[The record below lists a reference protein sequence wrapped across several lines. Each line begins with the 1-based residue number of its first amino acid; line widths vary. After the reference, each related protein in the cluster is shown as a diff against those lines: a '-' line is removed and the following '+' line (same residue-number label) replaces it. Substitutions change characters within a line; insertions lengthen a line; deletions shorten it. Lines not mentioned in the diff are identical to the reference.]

1 MDVKEKELE
10 KNENSENLSY
20 QDNVENKKENKEEN
34 LNLIPSQD
42 SNFIPVK
49 EEKKT
54 LSIFN
59 LLIIIVLSILIICF
73 LIFTAYN
80 TLNSNI
86 ISGVHI
92 KGLDV
97 SNMSMSD
104 AKYQLDNYLNNT
116 NKKISASDVIDN
128 KGAGSMTI
136 NVDIDYFGFIK
147 QSTTY
152 DFLNAVTRRV
162 YDDDIDFL
170 VYTAAIKEDNVEMIE
185 AKKKK
190 IPMMERGE
198 FLGEITKL
206 YSNTIG
212 IAGTHGKTSTTSMV
226 SLIFLEAGR
235 DPTIQVGSILSNIN
249 GNYRVGKSDTLIIE
263 ACEYCDSFLSFKQ
276 KSAIILNIDNDHLDY
291 FKNLENIKKS
301 FDKFTIHMCPAPPFI
316 FLTFPFESV
325 FENPFRTFF

>member
-92 KGLDV
+92 KRIRCL
-97 SNMSMSD
+97 
-104 AKYQLDNYLNNT
+104 
-116 NKKISASDVIDN
+116 KI
-128 KGAGSMTI
+128 
-136 NVDIDYFGFIK
+136 
-147 QSTTY
+147 
-152 DFLNAVTRRV
+152 
-162 YDDDIDFL
+162 
-170 VYTAAIKEDNVEMIE
+170 
-185 AKKKK
+185 
-190 IPMMERGE
+190 
-198 FLGEITKL
+198 
-206 YSNTIG
+206 
-212 IAGTHGKTSTTSMV
+212 
-226 SLIFLEAGR
+226 
-235 DPTIQVGSILSNIN
+235 
-249 GNYRVGKSDTLIIE
+249 
-263 ACEYCDSFLSFKQ
+263 
-276 KSAIILNIDNDHLDY
+276 
-291 FKNLENIKKS
+291 
-301 FDKFTIHMCPAPPFI
+301 
-316 FLTFPFESV
+316 
-325 FENPFRTFF
+325 